1 MSECSAQTP
10 GGEDIPQNVMIW
22 GLPHKTSL
30 DDENTPYTG
39 AVQDVEIRH
48 IPAPAS
54 SDTSPAPAPS
64 ANEDNDTSG
73 ELTTL
78 EEVDYL
84 APLFGSSE
92 QARPRDGN
100 NYGVGWSQPVAT
112 RIILSR
118 EQFEQMKLNKLN
130 EVEDQVTKVQEQED
144 DLKER
149 VDTLYDRQKA
159 ETEFYKNLFKSLM
172 TTAEQKKVFGNE

>member
-54 SDTSPAPAPS
+54 SDTSPAPAQS

-84 APLFGSSE
+84 APLFTSSE

-118 EQFEQMKLNKLN
+118 EQFEQMKLSKLQGISIMDDTFRCSD
-130 EVEDQVTKVQEQED
+130 VDRQIIDKQEDQVDKHWEVATS
-144 DLKER
+144 
-149 VDTLYDRQKA
+149 TPI
-159 ETEFYKNLFKSLM
+159 SPH
-172 TTAEQKKVFGNE
+172 